1 MNLPTLRQFSY
12 LVALRDNLHFSHAA
26 EACFVT
32 QSTLSA
38 GIQELEAVLGSK
50 LVERS
55 KRSVLFTPL
64 GEEVVERARKLLNEA
79 EGIVELVDARKAPL
93 SGVLRLGVIP
103 TIAPFL
109 LPRVLPALRRAYP
122 DLKLHLKE
130 DMSHIVC
137 ADLMAGRLDVVLL
150 ALPYHCGDVETEI
163 LFEDPFLAA
172 YPANEAPAPGKIAP
186 DSLDRDRLLLL
197 EEGHCLRDHALAV
210 CGEAA
215 PRLANS
221 LLGTSLHT
229 LVQMIDNGLGISLLP
244 QMALD
249 SGLLK
254 GTRIEIRELKGD
266 APARL
271 IGLIW
276 RKRSPNAE
284 DFHRL
289 AAFLSDQQH
298 ELARTR

>member
-1 MNLPTLRQFSY
+1 MNLPTLRQFKY
-12 LVALRDNLHFSHAA
+12 LVALRDHLHFSRAA

-38 GIQELEAVLGSK
+38 GIQELESLLGSQ

-64 GEEVVERARKLLNEA
+64 GEEVTERARGLLNEA
-79 EGIVELVDARKAPL
+79 AGIVELVEARKAPL
-93 SGVLRLGVIP
+93 SGVVRLGVIP

-130 DMSHIVC
+130 DLSQTVC
-137 ADLMAGRLDVVLL
+137 ADLMAGRLDLVLL
-150 ALPYHCGDVETEI
+150 ALPYHCGEVETEI

-172 YPANEAPAPGKIAP
+172 YPAGEAPPGKTVSP
-186 DSLDRDRLLLL
+186 ESLDRSRLLLL

-215 PRLANS
+215 PRLAHG

-254 GTRIEIRELKGD
+254 GTEVETRELAGD

-271 IGLIW
+271 IGLVW

-289 AAFLSDQQH
+289 ATFLSEHQK
-298 ELARTR
+298 ELAGAA

>member
-1 MNLPTLRQFSY
+1 MNLPTLRQFKY
-12 LVALRDNLHFSHAA
+12 LVALRDHLHFSRAA

-38 GIQELEAVLGSK
+38 GIQELEAVLGST

-64 GEEVVERARKLLNEA
+64 GEEVVERARGLLDEA
-79 EGIVELVDARKAPL
+79 ASIAALVNASKAPL
-93 SGVLRLGVIP
+93 SGLVRLGVIP

-122 DLKLHLKE
+122 ELKLHLKE
-130 DMSHIVC
+130 NLSQVVC

-150 ALPYHCGDVETEI
+150 ALPYHCGDVESEI

-172 YPANEAPAPGKIAP
+172 YPAGEAPATKKVRPQT
-186 DSLDRDRLLLL
+186 LDRERLLLL

-215 PRLANS
+215 PRLGNN

-229 LVQMIDNGLGISLLP
+229 LVQMIDNGLGITLLP

-254 GTRIEIRELKGD
+254 GTEVETRELAGE

-276 RKRSPNAE
+276 RKNSPNGK
-284 DFHRL
+284 DFRML
-289 AAFLSDQQH
+289 AAFLRDHHQ
-298 ELARTR
+298 EITGAA

>member
-1 MNLPTLRQFSY
+1 MNLPTLRQFKY
-12 LVALRDNLHFSHAA
+12 LVALRDHLHFSHAA

-38 GIQELEAVLGSK
+38 GIQELEALLGST

-64 GEEVVERARKLLNEA
+64 GEEVVERARGLLDDA
-79 EGIVELVDARKAPL
+79 AGIAELVNASKAPL
-93 SGVLRLGVIP
+93 SGVVRLGVIP

-109 LPRVLPALRRAYP
+109 LPRALPALRRAYP
-122 DLKLHLKE
+122 ELKLHLKE
-130 DMSHIVC
+130 DLSQIVC

-150 ALPYHCGDVETEI
+150 ALPYHCGDVETGI

-172 YPANEAPAPGKIAP
+172 YPAGEAPAAKKVAP
-186 DSLDRDRLLLL
+186 DSLDRERLLLL

-210 CGEAA
+210 CGGAA
-215 PRLANS
+215 PRLGNS

-254 GTRIEIRELKGD
+254 GTEVETRELSGK

-276 RKRSPNAE
+276 RKNSPSGE
-284 DFHRL
+284 DFRKL
-289 AAFLSDQQH
+289 AAFLREQQQG
-298 ELARTR
+298 

>member
-1 MNLPTLRQFSY
+1 MNLPTLRQFKY
-12 LVALRDNLHFSHAA
+12 LVALRDHLHFSHAA

-38 GIQELEAVLGSK
+38 GIQELEALLGST

-64 GEEVVERARKLLNEA
+64 GEEVVELARGLLDDA
-79 EGIVELVDARKAPL
+79 AGIAELVNASKAPL
-93 SGVLRLGVIP
+93 SGVVRLGVIP

-122 DLKLHLKE
+122 ELKLHLKE
-130 DMSHIVC
+130 DLSQIVC

-150 ALPYHCGDVETEI
+150 ALPYHCGDVESEI

-172 YPANEAPAPGKIAP
+172 YPAGEAPATKKVRPQT
-186 DSLDRDRLLLL
+186 LDRERLLLL

-215 PRLANS
+215 PRLGNN

-229 LVQMIDNGLGISLLP
+229 LVQMIDNGLGITLLP

-254 GTRIEIRELKGD
+254 GTEVETRELAGQ

-276 RKRSPNAE
+276 RKNSPNGK
-284 DFHRL
+284 DFRML
-289 AAFLSDQQH
+289 ATFLRDHHQ
-298 ELARTR
+298 EITGAA

>member
-1 MNLPTLRQFSY
+1 MNLPTLRQFKY
-12 LVALRDNLHFSHAA
+12 LVALRDHLHFSHAA

-38 GIQELEAVLGSK
+38 GIQELEALLGST

-64 GEEVVERARKLLNEA
+64 GEEVVERARGLLSEA
-79 EGIVELVDARKAPL
+79 TGIAELVNARKAPL
-93 SGVLRLGVIP
+93 SGVVRLGVIP

-122 DLKLHLKE
+122 ELKLHLKE
-130 DMSHIVC
+130 DLSQIVC

-163 LFEDPFLAA
+163 LFEDLFLAA
-172 YPANEAPAPGKIAP
+172 YPAGEAPAARKVAP
-186 DSLDRDRLLLL
+186 ETLDRERLLLL

-215 PRLANS
+215 PRLGNS

-249 SGLLK
+249 AGLLK
-254 GTRIEIRELKGD
+254 GTEVETRTLSGE

-276 RKRSPNAE
+276 RKHSPNGE
-284 DFHRL
+284 DFRML
-289 AAFLSDQQH
+289 AAFLRDQQQ
-298 ELARTR
+298 ETAGAT

>member
-1 MNLPTLRQFSY
+1 MNLPTLRQFKY
-12 LVALRDNLHFSHAA
+12 FVALRDHLHFSRAA

-38 GIQELEAVLGSK
+38 GIQELEAVLGST

-64 GEEVVERARKLLNEA
+64 GEEVVERARGLLDEA
-79 EGIVELVDARKAPL
+79 ASIAALVNASKAPL
-93 SGVLRLGVIP
+93 SGLVRLGVIP

-122 DLKLHLKE
+122 ELKLHLKE
-130 DMSHIVC
+130 DLSQVVC

-150 ALPYHCGDVETEI
+150 ALPYHCGDVESEI

-172 YPANEAPAPGKIAP
+172 YPAGEAPATKKVRPQT
-186 DSLDRDRLLLL
+186 LDRERLLLL

-215 PRLANS
+215 PRLGNN

-229 LVQMIDNGLGISLLP
+229 LVQMIDNGLGITLLP

-254 GTRIEIRELKGD
+254 GTEVETRELAGQ

-276 RKRSPNAE
+276 RKNSPNGK
-284 DFHRL
+284 DFRML
-289 AAFLSDQQH
+289 ATFLRDHHQ
-298 ELARTR
+298 EITGAA

>member
-1 MNLPTLRQFSY
+1 MNLPTLRQFKY
-12 LVALRDNLHFSHAA
+12 LVALRDHLHFSHAA

-38 GIQELEAVLGSK
+38 GIQELESLLGSQ

-64 GEEVVERARKLLNEA
+64 GEEVTERARKLLNEA
-79 EGIVELVDARKAPL
+79 ASIVELVEASKAPL
-93 SGVLRLGVIP
+93 SGVVRLGVIP

-109 LPRVLPALRRAYP
+109 LPRTLPALRQAYP
-122 DLKLHLKE
+122 NLKLHLKE
-130 DMSHIVC
+130 DLSQIVC

-150 ALPYHCGDVETEI
+150 ARPYHCGEVETEI

-172 YPANEAPAPGKIAP
+172 YPGDEAPDRKKVAPE
-186 DSLDRDRLLLL
+186 SLDRDRLLLL

-210 CGEAA
+210 CGETA
-215 PRLANS
+215 PHLGNS

-244 QMALD
+244 KMALD
-249 SGLLK
+249 SGLLR
-254 GTRIEIRELKGD
+254 GTEVETRELTGN

-276 RKRSPNAE
+276 RKHSPNAE

-289 AAFLSDQQH
+289 ATFLRDHQRQIS
-298 ELARTR
+298 AA